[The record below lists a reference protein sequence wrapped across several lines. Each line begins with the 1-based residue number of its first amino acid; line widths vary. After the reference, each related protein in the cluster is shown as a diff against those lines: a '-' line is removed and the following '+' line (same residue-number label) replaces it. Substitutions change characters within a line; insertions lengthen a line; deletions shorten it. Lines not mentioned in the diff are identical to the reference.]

1 MVICGFKHER
11 IDRSIKFSNGE
22 VYIKGVERFWSYA
35 RVRLLKFYGVSRE
48 YFVYYLKELEFSYN
62 FRANL
67 DEMLYNVLG
76 RIK

>member
-1 MVICGFKHER
+1 
-11 IDRSIKFSNGE
+11 
-22 VYIKGVERFWSYA
+22 
-35 RVRLLKFYGVSRE
+35 
-48 YFVYYLKELEFSYN
+48 VYYLKELEFRYN